1 MNQFSKQ
8 TRKETIMKT
17 GIDFIIT
24 RAKTTRHAQEDLK
37 SIWTWNERT
46 LDQWDNEIADLQR
59 IQEIC
64 SSAKFARNSA
74 RAALDAG
81 LQEMHRRT
89 MQFLAMAK
97 FHFRN
102 EPSMFEAI
110 NRLTSCGKGRRAIA
124 QEAMDLESA
133 WQKAGPEWTP
143 TDVNTF
149 ASFQALRKQCM
160 ELDAAWIAANS
171 TWRTQSE
178 ILNQKAASLN
188 EANIAWLA
196 AATRIFSAG
205 TAEGD
210 MIRRSIPTRY
220 SPPVPAAEPPAP
232 AQQSQPTAA
241 M

>member
-1 MNQFSKQ
+1 M
-8 TRKETIMKT
+8 RT
-17 GIDFIIT
+17 GINFTIT

-37 SIWTWNERT
+37 SIWLWNERT

-64 SSAKFARNSA
+64 SSARFARNSA
-74 RAALDAG
+74 RAALDAS
-81 LQEMHRRT
+81 LQEIHRRT

-102 EPSMFEAI
+102 EPAMFEAI
-110 NRLTSCGKGRRAIA
+110 SRLTSSGVGRRAIA

-133 WQKAGPEWTP
+133 WQKAGPEWAP
-143 TDVNTF
+143 TDLNTF
-149 ASFQALRKQCM
+149 ASFQALRKQCT

-178 ILNQKAASLN
+178 ILNKKAAALN
-188 EANIAWLA
+188 EANIAWFA
-196 AATRIFSAG
+196 AATRIFSSG

-210 MIRRSIPTRY
+210 MIRRSIPTLY
-220 SPPVPAAEPPAP
+220 SPLVPIEPPVPV
-232 AQQSQPTAA
+232 QQQQPVV
-241 M
+241 